1 MKMEK
6 CPKCNSK
13 LRKMKVKIQDADE
26 PVASYQCT
34 KCDYFEFDNKSM
46 SKAVRN
52 IKVKETPLQ
61 IKQKVIKLSKD
72 RLGMY
77 FNRDIARSLEL
88 KAGNDVY
95 VSVPDK
101 EHILIRVES

>member
-1 MKMEK
+1 MEK

-13 LRKMKVKIQDADE
+13 LKKVKVKIQDAEE
-26 PVASYQCT
+26 PVTSYQCA
-34 KCDYFEFDNKSM
+34 KCDYFEFDTKSM
-46 SKAVRN
+46 SKAIQT
-52 IKVKETPLQ
+52 IKVKETPLL